1 MYRISSAF
9 QSRHDAFVR
18 LFLRQERRRRDEEL
32 SPPKRYGNA
41 HHVRLQ
47 AGETAAK
54 NIKNLFHSQNY
65 DVCRSP
71 TLLWRKFIIWGMS
84 FLSHLTKIQKK
95 SIWLF
100 RFKYRRDFFGLRS
113 SYSRLWTTGLFRGG
127 AGAQPAGLRL
137 QSERRERVQHGP
149 VHPATGRGRAC
160 SQRRPDTCEIFLLVC
175 LSPQFE
181 HTAGNLPLN
190 ELREQT
196 WRGDWLFL

>member
-54 NIKNLFHSQNY
+54 NIKNLLQFTEY
-65 DVCRSP
+65 DVRSLAQVYNLRDVLFKP
-71 TLLWRKFIIWGMS
+71 L
-84 FLSHLTKIQKK
+84 KIQKK

-196 WRGDWLFL
+196 WQGDWLFL